1 MSTRRCSPRHG
12 VGAALRRAGAEVT
25 GGVARLIRRGVVVE
39 TAVEGWPGRWLVT
52 AAAIR

>member
-1 MSTRRCSPRHG
+1 VFTTSRG
-12 VGAALRRAGAEVT
+12 VARLFGVPVAEVA
-25 GGVARLIRRGVVVE
+25 GCVARLIRRGVVVE